1 MSTQDWSAATGSLD
15 LDTLTKAYATGALT
29 PTMVISAIYDRIA
42 SRGDDH
48 VWIHLVSRQ
57 DALAAAAALEAK
69 GHEGQPLWGI
79 PFSVKDCNDIVGLP
93 TTNALKESAYIAT
106 SSGQAI
112 TRLFDAGAILIG
124 KTNMDQF
131 GIGLVGMRTPYGAC
145 SSVFDER
152 YISGGSSSGSAVSVA
167 AGLSSFSIANDAAG
181 SGRVPASF
189 NNIVGI
195 KPTPGLIS
203 NACVSGGGCV
213 KTIETLAVFALT
225 VEDGMKVTDL
235 IGGYDPTY
243 PFSKPEADAVPLKP
257 ATPPPSFRFGIPK
270 GEALRFFG
278 DTEAERLFA
287 EAVARMRDL
296 GGEVVE
302 IDFAP
307 FEETQRILY
316 EGPWISE
323 RALSLDAVLEK
334 HRDAIHPVTRQILSN
349 SGKFTALDT
358 FAAIHRIAELKRDTR
373 SVWEDIAVL
382 MVPTAPTIYTKD
394 EIAADPISLNA
405 KLGIYTN
412 FVNLMGLC
420 GIAVPNG
427 FRNDGL
433 PLGVTFLAPG
443 FQEAK
448 AAGIAAAFHRSTGL
462 SLAMFDNPYPE
473 AAALPLDE
481 DYREIAVVGAHL
493 SGMPLNHELT
503 TRGGIFRR
511 AAKTT
516 DAYRLYALNGTV
528 PPKPGLIRA
537 ADGGAGIAVEVW
549 ALPAAGFGDF
559 IARIPAPLGV
569 GKLALEDGSEVTGFL
584 CESTAI
590 DGQPDITA
598 YGGWRAYRQSVA
610 A

>member
-1 MSTQDWSAATGSLD
+1 MSKPDWSAATGSLD
-15 LDTLTKAYATGALT
+15 LDTLTEAYAAGTLT
-29 PTMVISAIYDRIA
+29 PTIVISAIYNRIA

-48 VWIHLVSRQ
+48 VWIHLISRE
-57 DALAAAAALEAK
+57 DALKAAAALEA
-69 GHEGQPLWGI
+69 EGYDGRPLWGI
-79 PFSVKDCNDIVGLP
+79 PFSVKDCNDVIGLP

-181 SGRVPASF
+181 SGRVPAGF

-195 KPTPGLIS
+195 KPTPGLVS

-225 VEDGMKVTDL
+225 VDDGMKVTEL
-235 IGGYDPTY
+235 ISGYDPTY
-243 PFSKPEADAVPLKP
+243 PFSKPEADAVKLTP
-257 ATPPPSFRFGIPK
+257 ATPPPRFRFGIPK
-270 GEALRFFG
+270 GAALRFFG
-278 DTEAERLFA
+278 DTEAERLFR
-287 EAVARMRDL
+287 EAVARMQAL
-296 GGEVVE
+296 GGDVVE
-302 IDFAP
+302 VDFTP

-316 EGPWISE
+316 EGPWICE
-323 RALSLDAVLEK
+323 RALSLDAVLEE

-373 SVWEDIAVL
+373 PIWEDIAVL
-382 MVPTAPTIYTKD
+382 MVPTTPTIYTKD
-394 EIAADPISLNA
+394 EIAADPIALNA
-405 KLGIYTN
+405 RLGIYTN

-427 FRNDGL
+427 FRDDGL

-443 FQEAK
+443 FEEAK
-448 AAGIAAAFHRSTGL
+448 AAGIAAAFHRATGL
-462 SLAMFDNPYPE
+462 PLAMFDNPYPNT
-473 AAALPLDE
+473 AARPLDE

-503 TRGGIFRR
+503 TRGGVFRR
-511 AAKTT
+511 TARTSNT
-516 DAYRLYALNGTV
+516 YRLYALNGTV

-537 ADGGAGIAVEVW
+537 REGGGPITVEIW

-569 GKLALEDGSEVTGFL
+569 GKLSLEDGTEVTGFL

-590 DGQPDITA
+590 AGQPDITA
-598 YGGWRAYRQSVA
+598 HGGWRAYRQSVA